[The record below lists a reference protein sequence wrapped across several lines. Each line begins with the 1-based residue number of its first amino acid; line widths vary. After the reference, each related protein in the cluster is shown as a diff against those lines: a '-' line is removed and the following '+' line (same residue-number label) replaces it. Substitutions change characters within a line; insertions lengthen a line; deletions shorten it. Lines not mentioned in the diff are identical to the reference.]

1 MLTGEIKINQDTI
14 VSWKIEN
21 VRQLDRSLCEYEY
34 YVKEITSAGTRQH
47 AAGTLYHDRRYGAM
61 SLVHQM
67 FEDARFKN
75 FSYDFE

>member
-21 VRQLDRSLCEYEY
+21 VRQLDGSLCEYEY
-34 YVKEITSAGTRQH
+34 YVKETTSAGTRQH
-47 AAGTLYHDRRYGAM
+47 AAGTLYHNRRHGAM
-61 SLVHQM
+61 ALVHQM
-67 FEDARFKN
+67 FEDAQFKN

>member
-21 VRQLDRSLCEYEY
+21 VRQLDGSLCEYEY
-34 YVKEITSAGTRQH
+34 YVKEITSLGTRQH
-47 AAGTLYHDRRYGAM
+47 AAGTLYHNRRQGAM
-61 SLVHQM
+61 ALVHQM